1 MERERFEELVVRA
14 LSDLP
19 EEFRERLENIDI
31 VVEDLPSTEQ
41 LLSTGTGHGQI
52 LLGLYEGVPH
62 TRRNTYY
69 GMVTPDK
76 ISVFQK
82 NIEAKSRSETAI
94 ILEIAKVVQHEI
106 AHHFGISDARLKE
119 IRQGQD

>member
-1 MERERFEELVVRA
+1 MDRERFEELVVRA
-14 LSDLP
+14 LNDLP
-19 EEFRERLENIDI
+19 EEFRERLENIDV
-31 VVEDLPSTEQ
+31 VVEDVPSSEQ
-41 LLSTGTGHGQI
+41 LQHTRTGHGQI

-82 NIEAKSRSETAI
+82 NIEARSRSETDI
-94 ILEIAKVVQHEI
+94 ILEIGQVVRHEI
-106 AHHFGISDARLKE
+106 AHHFGINDARLRE
-119 IRQGQD
+119 LQLGED